1 MCGCHRVGQHGGV
14 LVRPQVLEK
23 LPDAALNRLPGLGWA
38 QAALEHVLRDCD
50 LVVPQLPA
58 SRPEGVC
65 RLVQAVAVVPVTA
78 AHLVVHVQVLL
89 DLVDRHLTDHA
100 LPGTVELQPPAL
112 ECPPTYYLRRAET
125 GHLFG
130 AERGL
135 HPQVV
140 RAPSRAKS

>member
-1 MCGCHRVGQHGGV
+1 M
-14 LVRPQVLEK
+14 LVRSQVLEK
-23 LPDAALNRLPGLGWA
+23 LSGAALKRLSGLGLA
-38 QAALEHVLRDCD
+38 QPALEHVLRDGY

-100 LPGTVELQPPAL
+100 LPGTVELQP
-112 ECPPTYYLRRAET
+112 
-125 GHLFG
+125 
-130 AERGL
+130 
-135 HPQVV
+135 
-140 RAPSRAKS
+140 